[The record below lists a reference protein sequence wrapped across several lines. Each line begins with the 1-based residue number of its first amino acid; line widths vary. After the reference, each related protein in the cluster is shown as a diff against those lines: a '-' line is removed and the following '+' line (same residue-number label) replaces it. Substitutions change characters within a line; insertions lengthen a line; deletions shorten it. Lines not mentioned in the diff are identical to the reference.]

1 MKKKERVISHQI
13 MKSGTSIGANISE
26 ATYAQSKKD
35 FVSKMSVALKEANE
49 TKYWIELLEGEYI
62 SKKEADSL
70 LGDVMEIL
78 KMLISIVKNSK
89 ETMLLLRRQ
98 DFKGLKACFGTRFS
112 YAPVMLLAWISLGL
126 QQKLIDF
133 N

>member
-1 MKKKERVISHQI
+1 MKSDSIVYEKSFKFAKRIIKLYKFLVYEKKERVISHQI

-35 FVSKMSVALKEANE
+35 FVNKMSVALKEANE

-70 LGDVMEIL
+70 LSDVMEIL
-78 KMLISIVKNSK
+78 KMLVSIVKSSK
-89 ETMLLLRRQ
+89 ETEN
-98 DFKGLKACFGTRFS
+98 
-112 YAPVMLLAWISLGL
+112 Y
-126 QQKLIDF
+126 
-133 N
+133 